1 MFMLDWYLLQVILVI
16 AIACSTITVAFIQK
30 TKKFCRNSRCITLY
44 SFIVNMLFGY
54 FFSLTFA
61 SIDTVKSLW
70 VGLFS
75 FIGADT
81 IYRNLEGK
89 LSSYSELVLNRVP
102 NSENPEKQEKPDDEE
117 SNQDSSSNSSDD
129 GGIIGEIH
137 YE

>member
-54 FFSLTFA
+54 FFSMTFA
-61 SIDTVKSLW
+61 SIDYVKSLW

-89 LSSYSELVLNRVP
+89 LSSYSDLVVR
-102 NSENPEKQEKPDDEE
+102 KPADNNGMATDTD
-117 SNQDSSSNSSDD
+117 NGQQDSSEDSNTPSDEE
-129 GGIIGEIH
+129 IIGEIH

>member
-1 MFMLDWYLLQVILVI
+1 MLDWYLLQVILVI
-16 AIACSTITVAFIQK
+16 AIACSTITVAFVQK
-30 TKKFCRNSRCITLY
+30 TKKFCRNSRCITWY

-54 FFSLTFA
+54 FFSMTFA
-61 SIDTVKSLW
+61 SIDYVKSLW

-89 LSSYSELVLNRVP
+89 LSSYSDLVVNRAP
-102 NSENPEKQEKPDDEE
+102 SSDKTNSEENI
-117 SNQDSSSNSSDD
+117 QDSSSDSSNGDE
-129 GGIIGEIH
+129 IIGEIH

>member
-1 MFMLDWYLLQVILVI
+1 MLDWYLLQVILVI

-30 TKKFCRNSRCITLY
+30 TKKFCRNSRCITWY

-54 FFSLTFA
+54 FFSMTFA
-61 SIDTVKSLW
+61 SIDYVKSLW

-89 LSSYSELVLNRVP
+89 LSSYSDLVVNRAP
-102 NSENPEKQEKPDDEE
+102 SRDKTNSEENI
-117 SNQDSSSNSSDD
+117 QDSSSDSSNGDE
-129 GGIIGEIH
+129 IIGEIH

>member
-54 FFSLTFA
+54 FFSMTFA
-61 SIDTVKSLW
+61 SIDYVKSLW

-89 LSSYSELVLNRVP
+89 LSSYSDLVIR
-102 NSENPEKQEKPDDEE
+102 KPTDNNGMATDTDNGQQDSSEE
-117 SNQDSSSNSSDD
+117 SNTPSDEE
-129 GGIIGEIH
+129 IIGEIH

>member
-54 FFSLTFA
+54 FFSMTFA
-61 SIDTVKSLW
+61 SIDYVKSLW

-89 LSSYSELVLNRVP
+89 LSSYSDLVVR
-102 NSENPEKQEKPDDEE
+102 KPTDNNGMATDTDNGQQDSSEE
-117 SNQDSSSNSSDD
+117 SNTPSDEE
-129 GGIIGEIH
+129 IIGEIH

>member
-54 FFSLTFA
+54 FFSMTFA
-61 SIDTVKSLW
+61 SIDYVKSLW

-89 LSSYSELVLNRVP
+89 LSSYSDLVIRKPTDN
-102 NSENPEKQEKPDDEE
+102 NSMATDTDNGQQDSSEE
-117 SNQDSSSNSSDD
+117 SNTPSDEE
-129 GGIIGEIH
+129 IIGEIH

>member
-1 MFMLDWYLLQVILVI
+1 MLDWYLLQVILVI

-54 FFSLTFA
+54 FFSMTFA
-61 SIDTVKSLW
+61 SIDYVKSLW

-89 LSSYSELVLNRVP
+89 LSSYSDLVVR
-102 NSENPEKQEKPDDEE
+102 KPTDNNGMATDTDNGQQDSSEE
-117 SNQDSSSNSSDD
+117 SNTPSDEE
-129 GGIIGEIH
+129 IIGEIH

>member
-1 MFMLDWYLLQVILVI
+1 MLDWYLLQVILVI

-30 TKKFCRNSRCITLY
+30 TKKFCRNSRCITWY

-54 FFSLTFA
+54 FFSITFA
-61 SIDTVKSLW
+61 SIDTAKSLW

-89 LSSYSELVLNRVP
+89 LSSYSDLVVNRAS
-102 NSENPEKQEKPDDEE
+102 NSEKTNSEE
-117 SNQDSSSNSSDD
+117 SKQDNSSASSNGDE
-129 GGIIGEIH
+129 IIGEIH

>member
-44 SFIVNMLFGY
+44 TFIVNMLFGY
-54 FFSLTFA
+54 FFSMTFA
-61 SIDTVKSLW
+61 SIDYVKSLW

-89 LSSYSELVLNRVP
+89 LSSYSDLVVR
-102 NSENPEKQEKPDDEE
+102 KPTDNNGMATDTDNGQQDSSEE
-117 SNQDSSSNSSDD
+117 SNTPSDEE
-129 GGIIGEIH
+129 IIGEIH

>member
-54 FFSLTFA
+54 FFSMTFA
-61 SIDTVKSLW
+61 SIDYVKSLW

-89 LSSYSELVLNRVP
+89 LSSYSDLVIR
-102 NSENPEKQEKPDDEE
+102 KPTDNNGMATDTD
-117 SNQDSSSNSSDD
+117 NGQQDSSEEPNTPSDEE
-129 GGIIGEIH
+129 IIGEIH

>member
-30 TKKFCRNSRCITLY
+30 TKKFCRNSRCITWY

-54 FFSLTFA
+54 FFSMTFA
-61 SIDTVKSLW
+61 SIDYVKSLW

-89 LSSYSELVLNRVP
+89 LSSYSDLVVNRAP
-102 NSENPEKQEKPDDEE
+102 SSDKTNSEENI
-117 SNQDSSSNSSDD
+117 QDSSSDSSNGDE
-129 GGIIGEIH
+129 IIGEIH